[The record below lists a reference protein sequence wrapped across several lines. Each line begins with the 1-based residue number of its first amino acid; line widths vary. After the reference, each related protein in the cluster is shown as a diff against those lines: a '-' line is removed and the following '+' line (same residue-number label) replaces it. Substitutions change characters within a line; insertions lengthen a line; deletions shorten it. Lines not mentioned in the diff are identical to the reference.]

1 MSLLHFIVIMEPLV
15 VCSLLENRFCY
26 FFFRIFFLKN
36 TGWDGVNCSVKF
48 TFVSVDQNIL
58 RG

>member
-1 MSLLHFIVIMEPLV
+1 M

-26 FFFRIFFLKN
+26 FFTECFFFLQN
-36 TGWDGVNCSVKF
+36 TGWDGGVNCSVKF

>member
-1 MSLLHFIVIMEPLV
+1 MEPLV
-15 VCSLLENRFCY
+15 PCWKIGSV
-26 FFFRIFFLKN
+26 IFLPNVFLQN
-36 TGWDGVNCSVKF
+36 TGWDGGVNCSVKF